1 MDALGL
7 EVDSALDRLG
17 HPVMDCLWMEAD
29 PARPSVVMG
38 QVTALVRAL
47 GLDPVHHMQARAR
60 RAHALHVL
68 CSHAQTCYRNVLVTF
83 W

>member
-1 MDALGL
+1 VDALGL

-29 PARPSVVMG
+29 PARPSVVMA

-47 GLDPVHHMQARAR
+47 GLDPVHHMQARTR
-60 RAHALHVL
+60 RARALHVL
-68 CSHAQTCYRNVLVTF
+68 FSHARTCYRYVLVTF
-83 W
+83 G